1 MSDPLKEADFLAET
15 REPDRND
22 RLIPMINVVF
32 LLLTFF
38 IVSGTFRAA
47 EILDVEPPEVS
58 AANNDFR
65 NDAPTVLVA
74 RDGAIA
80 IGDRRL
86 SAEEAIALLKET
98 VGEKPV
104 EIRVKADRGA
114 QVGVV
119 LPLLK
124 KMTDAGLTH
133 IQLLTVR
140 R

>member
-58 AANNDFR
+58 AANNDFQD
-65 NDAPTVLVA
+65 DAPTVLVA
-74 RDGAIA
+74 RNGIIA

-124 KMTDAGLTH
+124 KMADAGLTR
-133 IQLLTVR
+133 IQLITVR